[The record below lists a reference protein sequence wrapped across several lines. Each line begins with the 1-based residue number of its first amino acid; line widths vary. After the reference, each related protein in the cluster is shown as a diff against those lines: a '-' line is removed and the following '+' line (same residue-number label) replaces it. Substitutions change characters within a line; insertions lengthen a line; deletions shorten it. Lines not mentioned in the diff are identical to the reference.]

1 MRIIKI
7 IKYIIIKE
15 NTKLKLLEKT
25 NNKVISKSRYIPIGP
40 FDKTPQITP
49 YTIRFPFG
57 QK

>member
-15 NTKLKLLEKT
+15 NTKIKILEKT
-25 NNKVISKSRYIPIGP
+25 NNKLISKSGYIPIGP
-40 FDKTPQITP
+40 FDKPPQINP
-49 YTIRFPFG
+49 YIIKYPFG

>member
-15 NTKLKLLEKT
+15 NTKLKILEKT

-40 FDKTPQITP
+40 FDKPPSIYP
-49 YTIRFPFG
+49 LG
-57 QK
+57 MK